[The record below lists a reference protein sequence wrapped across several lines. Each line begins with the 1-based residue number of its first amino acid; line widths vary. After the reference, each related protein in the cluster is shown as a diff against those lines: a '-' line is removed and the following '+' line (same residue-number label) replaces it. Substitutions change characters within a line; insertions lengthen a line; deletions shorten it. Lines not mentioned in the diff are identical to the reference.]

1 MVNRRPSPRALILST
16 LRSSSEPVSGDCLGD
31 ALGMSR
37 VAVHKHMERL
47 REAGYGLRSDRAGY
61 LLEDGGD
68 FLYPWEIPS
77 RETEIEYHERLPS
90 TMDRA
95 LALAIASPGAER
107 VVIAETQTAGRG
119 RRDRVWES
127 RPGGLFFTLI
137 IPGAGIRRGGRCGD
151 GDESETAERSPIAR
165 ASMAASIALCEAV
178 RDVASVEAWLQWP
191 NDLYAGGRK
200 LGGVLVEIA
209 GNPESPRA
217 IAVGV
222 GLNAGNRV
230 PERATSLQRLGSRAA
245 RARILE
251 RFLDGFAGKER
262 SSHALAPLWNERFIG
277 IGARVTGRNGEKLGE
292 AEGIDEEG
300 RIAVAGG
307 RGRRAYAPSEARLE
321 GKGDT
326 A

>member
-1 MVNRRPSPRALILST
+1 MVNRRQSPRALILST
-16 LRSSSEPVSGDCLGD
+16 LRSSNGPVSGDRLGEE
-31 ALGMSR
+31 LGVSR
-37 VAVHKHMERL
+37 VAVHKHVERL
-47 REAGYGLRSDRAGY
+47 RQAGYGVRSDRAGY

-77 RETEIEYHERLPS
+77 REAEIEYHEGLPS

-95 LALAIASPGAER
+95 LGIAIASPGAER

-127 RPGGLFFTLI
+127 RPGGLFFTMLF
-137 IPGAGIRRGGRCGD
+137 PGEGILRRDRDAKDEEFGKAGRR
-151 GDESETAERSPIAR
+151 SIAR
-165 ASMAASIALCEAV
+165 ATMAASIALCEAV

-222 GLNAGNRV
+222 GLNARNRV
-230 PERATSLQRLGSRAA
+230 PERATSLQKLGSKVPRAK
-245 RARILE
+245 ILE
-251 RFLDGFAGKER
+251 RFLEGFGEMER
-262 SSHALAPLWNERFIG
+262 STRDLAPFWNDRFIG
-277 IGARVTGRNGEKLGE
+277 TGARVAGRNGEKLGE

-300 RIAVAGG
+300 RIVVQGG
-307 RGRRAYAPSEARLE
+307 RGGRAYAPSEARLE
-321 GKGDT
+321 GKGDP